1 MKLGSP
7 QSASVNIHTQKYL
20 INFIAP
26 HPHHTLSIVRL
37 KHFLKLVVCSV
48 MFDSSR
54 SHGR

>member
-7 QSASVNIHTQKYL
+7 QSASVDIHTQKYL

-37 KHFLKLVVCSV
+37 KHF
-48 MFDSSR
+48 
-54 SHGR
+54 